1 MDTKSRLI
9 LRNTMRFLAN
19 KGYQIISEFALP
31 NKKRVDLIAI
41 NLKREVLIVEVK
53 SNIKNLKIDKK
64 WKKYLKIH

>member
-41 NLKREVLIVEVK
+41 NLKREILKKIYKKDLNILIVG
-53 SNIKNLKIDKK
+53 LMM
-64 WKKYLKIH
+64 LG